1 MSAMSGM
8 SGQAPYYES
17 RYIRANHPDRPQAL
31 WLRETLLLPTAGEP
45 VADVWV
51 MVFDPDGSGNRA
63 LKEPYPIDAASYE
76 YDDWTARIGAATLD
90 DRSAQGVVTGGA
102 RSARWDLRITPGTDE
117 PVKLLTERG
126 VQGAHPDGQDHG
138 AAPAGAVRRSA
149 RARRRARRHRRLD
162 RQRQPQL
169 GAKHTPAYA
178 FGQVCGFDNAPDST
192 LEIVTAR
199 AAIGPVLTPAATLF
213 VFRHAGE
220 EFAVRSVLHSLQ
232 THARYRPFSWTFG
245 GRIGD
250 HMIEGEIAVEPEDVI
265 GLTYTDT
272 DGGQKYCYNSA
283 IATCRMQLAGKAF
296 ARAELVASR
305 RAMFEILTDTRH
317 DAVPLLA

>member
-1 MSAMSGM
+1 MSGM

-31 WLRETLLLPTAGEP
+31 WLRETLLLPTAGDP

-51 MVFDPDGSGNRA
+51 MVFDPDGAGNRA
-63 LKEPYPIDAASYE
+63 LKEPYSLDAAFYE
-76 YDDWTARIGAATLD
+76 YDEWTARIGAATLD
-90 DRSAQGVVTGGA
+90 DRCAQGVVTGGA

-117 PVKLLTERG
+117 PVKLLTERAYKARIPTAKTT
-126 VQGAHPDGQDHG
+126 VRHPLAQFDGLLE
-138 AAPAGAVRRSA
+138 
-149 RARRRARRHRRLD
+149 LD
-162 RQRQPQL
+162 DSRVVLDDWTGSVNHNWGTR
-169 GAKHTPAYA
+169 HTPAYA

-220 EFAVRSVLHSLQ
+220 EFAVRSILHSLQ

-283 IATCRMQLAGKAF
+283 IATCRMQVAGKAF

-305 RAMFEILTDTRH
+305 RAMFEILTDTPH